1 MLPALLEES
10 GTDTGFLRTRG
21 RLGAVL
27 VVALCTVGLAAC
39 GGGERQDEGE
49 PEGEFPVE
57 ITAAEFPPSQDLAE
71 TTDLTLSVENTGEDA
86 VPNLA
91 VTIFTI
97 ADPDTTEE
105 LDSEDAASSDEAEEV
120 DPDELA
126 EAVEEQLQEELEQA
140 AEDEQASDEDTATQ
154 TTIEDAE
161 EAEFSV
167 ADGPFSVLSAQ
178 PGLAIPSRP
187 VWILE
192 QGYPRLAETE
202 PGPGPPG
209 ELAQASGAVTAQTN
223 TFAFGTL
230 EPGESLD
237 LVWRVTPVQKGTYN
251 VHYRIAAGLQ
261 GRAVAVS
268 GDDSVPEGEFI
279 VQISAAPPQTRVNDA
294 GEVVPIKPGDIIGQA
309 GSAAQQQELDEE
321 STTTTP

>member
-1 MLPALLEES
+1 MLRALLEES
-10 GTDTGFLRTRG
+10 GKITRFLRTRG

-27 VVALCTVGLAAC
+27 VVALCAAGLAAC
-39 GGGERQDEGE
+39 GGGERQDEDE

-57 ITAAEFPPSQDLAE
+57 ITAAEFPPTQDLAE
-71 TTDLTLSVENTGEDA
+71 THDLTLSVENTGEDA

-91 VTIFTI
+91 ITIFTI
-97 ADPDTTEE
+97 ADPDDAEE
-105 LDSEDAASSDEAEEV
+105 IDAEDADTSDAEGEEV
-120 DPDELA
+120 DPEQLA
-126 EAVEEQLQEELEQA
+126 EEVERQLQEELEQA
-140 AEDEQASDEDTATQ
+140 AEGEDSEEDTATE

-192 QGYPRLAETE
+192 QGYPRLAGTE

-237 LVWRVTPVQKGTYN
+237 LVWRVTPVQQGTYN
-251 VHYRIAAGLQ
+251 IHYRIAAGLQ
-261 GRAVAVS
+261 GNAVAVT
-268 GDDSVPEGEFI
+268 DDGSVPEGEFI

-309 GSAAQQQELDEE
+309 GSDEQQQELDEE